1 MRIESSQIELDR
13 KTNKLEEEKSK
24 QNPSQNVIKSLA
36 KGIKENNSLEESGIL
51 NLRYWLAVSVLGL
64 LLIFAL
70 NAGLIVNYLYKINKS
85 SS

>member
-36 KGIKENNSLEESGIL
+36 KGIKENNKIIKELTKSLKSQKEECGKFL
-51 NLRYWLAVSVLGL
+51 NNLRELHEYFKKVESKL
-64 LLIFAL
+64 
-70 NAGLIVNYLYKINKS
+70 
-85 SS
+85 